1 MLNFEVV
8 IMLQKGDK
16 IWGLTQESARKKL
29 IVDGPNEVPEPR
41 FNFYKEVLKRLWE
54 PSAWILEIALLIELV
69 LGKYIQAFF
78 VIAMLLFSAFTGAIQ
93 LKRANKVLHS
103 LSNKLSPIS
112 SVKRSG
118 KWIKIPAKEL
128 VVGDVISLKQGD
140 IIPADVEVLT
150 HSISVNESSISGE
163 SKAVIHR
170 ISTAAFSGTEILNGH
185 TLALVTKTGKNSRSG
200 KTVSL
205 INKSSAPGHLQIL
218 LGKVIGY
225 LAVLDAI
232 LAILL
237 IIVAII
243 RHENLIDML
252 PFLAMLFIATIPIA
266 MPSSFAVA
274 NSVEAKELSKKHIL
288 VSDLSGIQGA
298 ANLNL
303 LLVDK
308 TGTITVNKPEV
319 FHFYD
324 LSKIDAKKGIQYAVS
339 CTDQRNSSVIDLA
352 ILRYAKQK
360 EIFSLTQK
368 NFQPFN
374 PDVGYSEVT
383 VNDNFDVKL
392 GSLQKLINISRSP
405 FKLPKNIDFSSG
417 RSVAVMVNGE
427 IIGIFILE
435 DQPRPDSAKAI
446 KKIQSRG
453 VKVIMLTGDN
463 RKTAVAVAK
472 EIGLKGKIISYSDL
486 KNINIDQLAGISDV
500 VPENKLEM
508 VKLMQKQG
516 YIVGM
521 TGDGVNDAPA
531 LKQASVGI
539 AVKDA
544 VDLAKTSAKMIL
556 MKDGLTP
563 ITEILDSGHRVYQRM
578 LTWTITKLSRSA
590 ELSMLLVS
598 GYIIFHFMPLS
609 LNAMILV
616 AILNDLVTLV
626 LGTDNT
632 VISHKPES
640 WNLFN
645 LSKIAIVLAIGWTIV
660 GFIILYWLNASNFPV
675 SQISSSLYCYL
686 IFSAM
691 LTILMTRTKK
701 AFWRSKPS
709 KAVSSAIILNCIITI
724 TLSLTGWGISAI
736 SVQLIIMIAGISVLT
751 ALVLTAIRKT

>member
-288 VSDLSGIQGA
+288 VSDLSGIQEA